1 MLTGSMGC
9 VIGWSGAEVRG
20 FAVRLLRAHKIR
32 TEHKAKLNSRLMQ
45 LDLSKSDQQKE
56 CKEFGKQL
64 SGVYMDL
71 LVCFH
76 ADIWWRCSKISAP
89 KKANKL
95 GGQK

>member
-20 FAVRLLRAHKIR
+20 FAVAGTQNKNGAQSKTKSH
-32 TEHKAKLNSRLMQ
+32 LMQ

-56 CKEFGKQL
+56 RKEFVKQL

-76 ADIWWRCSKISAP
+76 ADIWWRCSKISAS
-89 KKANKL
+89 KHK
-95 GGQK
+95 